1 MVEKKMS
8 SLDSQDMELLR
19 ILQKE
24 GRISYSELARR
35 LNMPQSTVRFKV
47 NKLVREGYIKKF
59 IAVLD
64 PEKLGFPIIMILLL
78 RIDHKSLDDI
88 FDYISQMP
96 EVHHMFQITGRYD
109 IVCIF
114 HARNMD
120 DVSRINN
127 TIRGLEGVVD
137 AQTLLATGRLLIKT
151 DLPI

>member
-1 MVEKKMS
+1 MS

>member
-1 MVEKKMS
+1 MS
-8 SLDSQDMELLR
+8 PLDSQDLELLR

-47 NKLVREGYIKKF
+47 NKLVKEGYIKKF

-78 RIDHKSLDDI
+78 RIDHKYSDKI
-88 FDYISQMP
+88 FDYISRMP
-96 EVHHMFQITGRYD
+96 EIHHMFQITGRYD
-109 IVCIF
+109 LVCIF
-114 HARNMD
+114 HARDMD
-120 DVSRINN
+120 DVNRINN
-127 TIRGLEGVVD
+127 TIRGLEGVID
-137 AQTLLATGRLLIKT
+137 GQTLLATGRLLIKT